1 MPSFISPL
9 QRIVRGLFEIKAVNG
24 VGVSLKDLS
33 GTLSIRNVADT
44 ANAPV
49 QASDVHLTGANSATS
64 IDLSAPDS
72 LTASYSLK
80 LPLALPASSGLAL
93 VGNTDGSTGWAAAGG
108 SGTVTTVT
116 GTSPLVSSGGTTPVI
131 SLPVPAANQLLA
143 GPLSGAD
150 AVSSFR
156 VLAAAD
162 LPVIGG
168 VAGSYANAT
177 VTVDT
182 HGRVSAAS
190 AGVVGQTFPPTGDL
204 PMGGNAL
211 TGLRDPVSAQ
221 EAVTKSYLEAHSGS
235 VSAVTANGVLEA
247 SSGSTP
253 NIRVSNCDNNL
264 VLAGDPVGSSHP
276 PSFRSL
282 VNADLPTIST
292 LTPGSYVNTAL
303 TINAKGLITAA
314 LNGAA
319 GQPFPPSGDLAMG
332 SHRLTGL
339 ADPVSAQDAAT
350 QAYVLAHGGS
360 GGSLSVRPQ
369 GGTAITGITTLEFA
383 TGSTV
388 TDLSGGAVRVT
399 PPSGGGGSGSTA
411 WVDPYNPDAPPTTA
425 NAMDDE
431 FNGSTLDSKWTW
443 YNQNSITYSVSRSRL
458 MLVSPAVTNYGGFI
472 AQPITDSAWTFNCK
486 ATLNLRTGYFG
497 IGLFLYNS
505 SSGKFIQMIH
515 FQYNGL
521 DCMDVYRWNNFTAYN
536 GFIGSAH
543 IGISTYYFKIV
554 LLGDLLSFYGSADG
568 QQYGLIGTDSLSG
581 FLGSVTHVGL
591 GMDNQSSGI
600 GNIDWF
606 RRLA

>member
-1 MPSFISPL
+1 MAKTFYKNNPIDGVKRVIQGELPDMQREGIVASLSPGGSVFVRFTGSSQLKEVERSTNISLNVGDRVLMQRSRHIDRWIIINSYAVAQMNGNSASSPSPTSDTSALTPPSGLVCISMP
-9 QRIVRGLFEIKAVNG
+9 GN
-24 VGVSLKDLS
+24 VGVEWLAPGNRSDLLYEISIGTSATDTSPSTYRVAGGYFSIPLGDTTARYFKVRSVDLS
-33 GTLSIRNVADT
+33 WNR
-44 ANAPV
+44 
-49 QASDVHLTGANSATS
+49 
-64 IDLSAPDS
+64 
-72 LTASYSLK
+72 
-80 LPLALPASSGLAL
+80 SGW
-93 VGNTDGSTGWAAAGG
+93 S
-108 SGTVTTVT
+108 TTVT
-116 GTSPLVSSGGTTPVI
+116 KAALPTTASDFPAI
-131 SLPVPAANQLLA
+131 ADLSMGSHKLTNLATPTTTTDAANKAYVDSLGSPFPA
-143 GPLSGAD
+143 T
-150 AVSSFR
+150 
-156 VLAAAD
+156 AD
-162 LPVIGG
+162 LSM
-168 VAGSYANAT
+168 GSHKLINLTDPTSAQDAATKHYADSLA
-177 VTVDT
+177 
-182 HGRVSAAS
+182 
-190 AGVVGQTFPPTGDL
+190 GQTFPPIANI
-204 PMGGNAL
+204 PMGGY
-211 TGLRDPVSAQ
+211 
-221 EAVTKSYLEAHSGS
+221 K
-235 VSAVTANGVLEA
+235 
-247 SSGSTP
+247 
-253 NIRVSNCDNNL
+253 
-264 VLAGDPVGSSHP
+264 
-276 PSFRSL
+276 
-282 VNADLPTIST
+282 
-292 LTPGSYVNTAL
+292 
-303 TINAKGLITAA
+303 
-314 LNGAA
+314 
-319 GQPFPPSGDLAMG
+319 
-332 SHRLTGL
+332 LTGL
-339 ADPVSAQDAAT
+339 ADPVLAQDAAT
-350 QAYVLAHGGS
+350 QAYVLAHASS
-360 GGSLSVRPQ
+360 GGSLAVRPQ
-369 GGTAITGITTLEFA
+369 GGAALTSITTIEFA
-383 TGSTV
+383 TGTSV

-458 MLVSPAVTNYGGFI
+458 MLVSPSVTNYGGFI

>member
-24 VGVSLKDLS
+24 VGVALKDLS

-150 AVSSFR
+150 AASSFR

-190 AGVVGQTFPPTGDL
+190 AGVVGQAFPPTGDL

-221 EAVTKSYLEAHSGS
+221 EAVTRSYLEAHSGS

-282 VNADLPTIST
+282 VNADLPTIGT

-314 LNGAA
+314 LNGVA

-443 YNQNSITYSVSRSRL
+443 FNQGTTTYSLGSSRL
-458 MLVSPAVTNYGGFI
+458 NLVSGSSNYGSFI
-472 AQPITDSAWTFNCK
+472 AQPISDTSWTFSAKSTVNIHG
-486 ATLNLRTGYFG
+486 AIFG

-505 SSGKFIQMIH
+505 ANGH
-515 FQYNGL
+515 FSQLVHYQN
-521 DCMDVYRWNNFTAYN
+521 YN
-536 GFIGSAH
+536 GFAVFDWDNYTSYHRTVGNSASAEATLYGK
-543 IGISTYYFKIV
+543 ISLASGIVSYSVSSDGVQYAVMCTEDLSV
-554 LLGDLLSFYGSADG
+554 LG
-568 QQYGLIGTDSLSG
+568 G
-581 FLGSVTHVGL
+581 FTHVGVGL
-591 GMDNQSSGI
+591 DNQSYGSG
-600 GNIDWF
+600 NVDWF

>member
-9 QRIVRGLFEIKAVNG
+9 QRIVRGLFEIKAVSG
-24 VGVSLKDLS
+24 VGVALKDLS

-72 LTASYSLK
+72 LAASYSLK
-80 LPLALPASSGLAL
+80 LPLALPTSSGLAL
-93 VGNTDGSTGWAAAGG
+93 VGNIDGSTGWAAAGG
-108 SGTVTTVT
+108 GGTGTVTAVT
-116 GTSPLVSSGGTTPVI
+116 GTSPLASSGGTTPVI

-150 AVSSFR
+150 AASSFR

-168 VAGSYANAT
+168 VAGSYANVT

-235 VSAVTANGVLEA
+235 VSAVTASGVLYA
-247 SSGSTP
+247 TTGSTP
-253 NIRVSNCDNNL
+253 NITVANCDNNL

-282 VNADLPTIST
+282 VNADLPTIGT

-314 LNGAA
+314 LNGDV
-319 GQPFPPSGDLAMG
+319 GQPFPPSSDLAMG

-383 TGSTV
+383 TGTTV
-388 TDLSGGAVRVT
+388 TDLTGGIARVT
-399 PPSGGGGSGSTA
+399 PPTGGGSGGT
-411 WVDPYNPDAPPTTA
+411 NPDAPPSTA
-425 NAMDDE
+425 DPLDDE
-431 FNGSTLDSKWTW
+431 FNGSTLNSKWTW
-443 YNQNSITYSVSRSRL
+443 
-458 MLVSPAVTNYGGFI
+458 
-472 AQPITDSAWTFNCK
+472 
-486 ATLNLRTGYFG
+486 
-497 IGLFLYNS
+497 
-505 SSGKFIQMIH
+505 H
-515 FQYNGL
+515 
-521 DCMDVYRWNNFTAYN
+521 
-536 GFIGSAH
+536 
-543 IGISTYYFKIV
+543 
-554 LLGDLLSFYGSADG
+554 
-568 QQYGLIGTDSLSG
+568 
-581 FLGSVTHVGL
+581 
-591 GMDNQSSGI
+591 NQSSTTVQVSSGGLHFVTGDGYAPFISQAISGTAWTIACKETVNKSHDVFGVGLVLFNSANGYISQMLWYIDTYMSVMHYTAGVSYAGTPARTFAPATAYCKIALASGVLTYTVSEDGITYYPLYTEAVSAFMGAVTDVGLTTFNQTQGI
-600 GNIDWF
+600 GTVAWF
-606 RRLA
+606 RKLV